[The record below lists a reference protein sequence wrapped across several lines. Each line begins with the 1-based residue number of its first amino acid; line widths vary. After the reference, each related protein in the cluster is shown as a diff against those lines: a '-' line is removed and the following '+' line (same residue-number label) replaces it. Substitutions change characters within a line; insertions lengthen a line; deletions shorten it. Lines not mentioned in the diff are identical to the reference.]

1 MTAWLREW
9 WIGLSLRERGAVVL
23 AAAFALVGMLYLL
36 GIEPAWH
43 TRARLSAELPRLRA
57 EAAEVQALALEAQ
70 KLKGRSLALESP
82 ERTKAAL
89 ARLLAEK
96 NVPADA
102 LREVDGRGLVLTVR
116 RADAASCIAWVQQ
129 ASAELALRVS
139 YARVARVGPGLV
151 DAEIALTPAQP
162 R

>member
-1 MTAWLREW
+1 
-9 WIGLSLRERGAVVL
+9 
-23 AAAFALVGMLYLL
+23 MLYLI
-36 GIEPAWH
+36 GIEPAWR
-43 TRARLSAELPRLRA
+43 TRARLSAELPGLRA

-82 ERTKAAL
+82 ERLKAAL
-89 ARLLAEK
+89 ARLLAEN

-102 LREVDGRGLVLTVR
+102 LREVEGRGLVLTVR
-116 RADAASCIAWVQQ
+116 RADAASCFAWVQQ

-139 YARVARVGPGLV
+139 YARVARAGPGLV
-151 DAEIALTPAQP
+151 DAEIALAAAQP